1 MPINVE
7 HYVDPR
13 LLADASYRIG
23 RGGAYLR
30 ERERYDNRE
39 QEFYNRQREQSQDS
53 ERRRQALIDEQ
64 MRSEQFGANRDD
76 EYARRYE
83 SDRSYYEPSY
93 GDMQQSRQF
102 DEGLQQRQYEHTSQL
117 DFQQHQEQMRQEQR
131 QRETE
136 AKFGGRYE
144 YTPDQ
149 EAKRKELMA
158 RRQNVLSAGARNE
171 ILPQERDIALTQIDA
186 EIDSIQPEFKKNEG
200 PSMQEAAQT
209 ELVPETDPQGRLV
222 GKWSRKADGTW
233 NFHKIDDPQA
243 DAMKIEMDAKKKQLE
258 LDAQKAKLDL
268 DLKMKAMEQAR
279 TLLSQKDPATGAA
292 IPPDPMKMNEMAG
305 RIYEQTKQFIS
316 FDPQKT
322 MEGATAYMQGDPAQQ
337 PGIAQQDMGAQQNE
351 QAREQQASQ
360 IHAQMMQ
367 ARQAGDMQTATQ
379 LAMQL
384 KQLASGG

>member
-23 RGGAYLR
+23 RGGAYIR

-39 QEFYNRQREQSQDS
+39 QEFYRRQHEQAQDS

-64 MRSEQFGANRDD
+64 MRSEQFGAGRDD

-93 GDMQQSRQF
+93 GDRQQQQQF
-102 DEGLQQRQYEHTSQL
+102 DDSLGQRQYEHTSQL

-200 PSMQEAAQT
+200 PTAQETFEQAIVTDPTTGMRFIQQPGSNGSYKFEPIKQEADKAAAEAEKKRV
-209 ELVPETDPQGRLV
+209 ELE
-222 GKWSRKADGTW
+222 
-233 NFHKIDDPQA
+233 
-243 DAMKIEMDAKKKQLE
+243 
-258 LDAQKAKLDL
+258 AQKAKLDL
-268 DLKMKAMEQAR
+268 DLKMKAMDQANK
-279 TLLSQKDPATGAA
+279 LLAKKDPATGSE
-292 IPPDPMKMNEMAG
+292 IPPDPMEINALAG

-316 FDPQKT
+316 FDAQKT
-322 MEGATAYMQGDPAQQ
+322 MEGATAYMQGDTAQQ

-367 ARQAGDMQTATQ
+367 ARKAGDMQTATQ

-384 KQLASGG
+384 KQLAMGG